1 VATTES
7 STPESHGPG
16 ASGPESGAPESAA
29 PESAAPDTPAIPA
42 PRTQRDTAVD
52 FVKAACLIVVVGLHA
67 MMAGFTVGDEGL
79 SITNALDGHP
89 IFAWST
95 WAVQVMP
102 LFFLLGGFSSLTQWR
117 RLRGA
122 GVTAS
127 DYVRMRITRLARPA
141 VLLFALVG
149 LTLAILALTGLPG
162 DVLREVGFRIG
173 QPLWFLAV
181 YIGCAGLVP
190 WMAALHERAP
200 RLTLGGLLLG
210 VVAVDSV
217 VAATGIELIGAFNL
231 LFVWLL
237 IQQLGFAYADG
248 IIGVLPRWA
257 LFVLAVAAFAML
269 AFLTTIFG
277 YSTDMYEN
285 LNPPTVC
292 ILVLGVG
299 QLMLFATL
307 HPWLQSLANRPR
319 VARVGLWVNANSMT
333 IYLWHVPVIV
343 LVVVVMLVAN
353 LPFPAPLSAE
363 WWQTRPL
370 FLVAIGV
377 ALFPVVMLV
386 RQFDR
391 SRADDHEVT
400 MPPWL
405 AALKVVLGIAGVTTI
420 LIVGFTP
427 VAGAVIGVVLLGLA
441 VGLRGRRRVADA
453 VVAEAG
459 APAPPPQKP

>member
-1 VATTES
+1 MTDS
-7 STPESHGPG
+7 
-16 ASGPESGAPESAA
+16 ASRDSRTAAA
-29 PESAAPDTPAIPA
+29 PPPVPSTG
-42 PRTQRDTAVD
+42 RDTAVD
-52 FVKAACLIVVVGLHA
+52 FVKAACLLVVVGLHA
-67 MMAGFTVGDEGL
+67 MMAGFTVGAEGL
-79 SITNALDGHP
+79 TITNALDGHP

-122 GVTAS
+122 GVSAS
-127 DYVRMRITRLARPA
+127 DYVRMRITRLVRPA

-149 LTLAILALTGLPG
+149 LTLAILALTGLPA
-162 DVLREVGFRIG
+162 DILREVGFRIG

-190 WMAALHERAP
+190 WMTALHERAP
-200 RLTLGGLLLG
+200 RLTLAALLLAA
-210 VVAVDSV
+210 VAVDSV
-217 VAATGIELIGAFNL
+217 VAATGLELLGALNL
-231 LFVWLL
+231 FFVWVL

-257 LFVLAVAAFAML
+257 LFVLAVAAFAL
-269 AFLTTIFG
+269 LLFLTTVFG

-299 QLMLFATL
+299 QLMLFATA
-307 HPWLQSLANRPR
+307 HPWLRALADRPR

-343 LVVVVMLVAN
+343 LVVLVMLISN
-353 LPFPAPLSAE
+353 LPFPEPLSLE

-370 FLVAIGV
+370 FLAAIAV
-377 ALFPVVMLV
+377 ALVPIVMLV

-391 SRADDHEVT
+391 SRHDDREVT
-400 MPPWL
+400 MSPLL
-405 AALKVVLGIAGVTTI
+405 AATKVLLGVAGVTVI
-420 LIVGFTP
+420 LLVGFSP
-427 VAGAVIGVVLLGLA
+427 AAGAALGVLLLALA
-441 VGLRGRRRVADA
+441 VQLRGRRRKLV
-453 VVAEAG
+453 EPESGGAG
-459 APAPPPQKP
+459 G

>member
-1 VATTES
+1 MP
-7 STPESHGPG
+7 STG
-16 ASGPESGAPESAA
+16 
-29 PESAAPDTPAIPA
+29 
-42 PRTQRDTAVD
+42 RDTAVD

-67 MMAGFTVGDEGL
+67 MMAGFTLDDEGL
-79 SITNALDGHP
+79 AITNALDGHP

-122 GVTAS
+122 GVAAS
-127 DYVRMRITRLARPA
+127 DYVRLRITRLVRPA

-149 LTLAILALTGLPG
+149 LTLAILALTGLPA
-162 DVLREVGFRIG
+162 DILREVGFRIG

-190 WMAALHERAP
+190 WMTALHERAP
-200 RLTLGGLLLG
+200 RLTLGALLLAA
-210 VVAVDSV
+210 VAVDSV
-217 VAATGIELIGAFNL
+217 VAATGLELLGALNL
-231 LFVWLL
+231 FFVWVL

-248 IIGVLPRWA
+248 IIGVLPRWVLA
-257 LFVLAVAAFAML
+257 LLAVAAFAL
-269 AFLTTIFG
+269 LLFLTTVFG

-299 QLMLFATL
+299 QLMLFATA
-307 HPWLQSLANRPR
+307 HPWLRALADKPR

-343 LVVVVMLVAN
+343 LVVVVMLISN
-353 LPFPAPLSAE
+353 LPFPEPLSLQ

-370 FLVAIGV
+370 FLVAIAV
-377 ALFPVVMLV
+377 ALVPIVMLV

-391 SRADDHEVT
+391 SRHDSREAPLSPVLAVT
-400 MPPWL
+400 
-405 AALKVVLGIAGVTTI
+405 KVLLGVAGVTVI
-420 LIVGFTP
+420 LLVGFAP
-427 VAGAVIGVVLLGLA
+427 AAGAALGVLLLGLA
-441 VGLRGRRRVADA
+441 VQLRGRRRT
-453 VVAEAG
+453 VVAVAASEPAG
-459 APAPPPQKP
+459 EPAPPSNGDTATPPQKS

>member
-1 VATTES
+1 MATTD
-7 STPESHGPG
+7 PNPP
-16 ASGPESGAPESAA
+16 AAASAA
-29 PESAAPDTPAIPA
+29 VRPG
-42 PRTQRDTAVD
+42 RDTAVD
-52 FVKAACLIVVVGLHA
+52 FVKALCLVVVVGLHA
-67 MMAGFTVGDEGL
+67 MMAGFTLDDEGL
-79 SITNALDGHP
+79 AITNALDGHP

-122 GVTAS
+122 GVSGS
-127 DYVRMRITRLARPA
+127 DYVRMRITRLVRPA

-149 LTLAILALTGLPG
+149 LTLAVLALTGLPG
-162 DVLREVGFRIG
+162 EVLAEVGFRIG

-190 WMAALHERAP
+190 WMTALHERAP
-200 RLTLGGLLLG
+200 RLTLAALLLA

-217 VAATGIELIGAFNL
+217 VAATGLELIGALNL
-231 LFVWLL
+231 LFVWVL

-248 IIGVLPRWA
+248 IIGRLPRWA
-257 LFVLAVAAFAML
+257 LFVLGAAAFAL
-269 AFLTTIFG
+269 LLFLTTIFG

-292 ILVLGVG
+292 ILVLGVA
-299 QLMLFATL
+299 QLMLFAAM
-307 HPWLQSLANRPR
+307 HPWLQSLADRPR
-319 VARVGLWVNANSMT
+319 VARIGLWVNANSMT

-343 LVVVVMLVAN
+343 LVVVVMLISN
-353 LPFPAPLSAE
+353 LPFPEPLSAE

-377 ALFPVVMLV
+377 ALVPIVMLV

-391 SRADDHEVT
+391 SRLDEREVP
-400 MPPWL
+400 MSPLL
-405 AALKVVLGIAGVTTI
+405 AVTKVVLGVAGVTTI
-420 LIVGFTP
+420 LVVGFTP
-427 VAGAVIGVVLLGLA
+427 AAGAALGVLLLALA
-441 VGLRGRRRVADA
+441 VQLRGRRRA
-453 VVAEAG
+453 VVEPARPEHALAG
-459 APAPPPQKP
+459 SDADTPALADSPADDSAAPPHKP